1 MRRRFLAVSFI
12 LMAAALGNDAG
23 AQEAAA
29 RGLATGSGAAAPT
42 LPVDPPAGFVIGAE
56 DVLSIVF
63 WRDKDMSTQVTV
75 RPDGKISLPL
85 LDEVQAA
92 GLTPAELR
100 AHLTEASKRFLANPS
115 VTVVVNQINS
125 RKVFITGQVVK
136 PGSYVIAAPT
146 TVLQLIAM
154 AGGLKD
160 FADSED
166 ITIVRHERGLT
177 TSYRFNY
184 KNIRKN
190 LQQNIELRPGDTV
203 VVP

>member
-1 MRRRFLAVSFI
+1 MHRWLVAFSLAPLTAI
-12 LMAAALGNDAG
+12 LSVGAVR
-23 AQEAAA
+23 AQEAP
-29 RGLATGSGAAAPT
+29 ATDPASGKGAAVKPAP
-42 LPVDPPAGFVIGAE
+42 DPPADFVIGPE

-63 WRDKDMSTQVTV
+63 WRDKEMTTKVTV

-92 GLTPAELR
+92 GKTPADLR
-100 AHLTEASKRFLANPS
+100 ALLIEESKRFISNPH
-115 VTVVVNQINS
+115 VTVVVDEIHS

-136 PGSYVIAAPT
+136 PGSYVIVAPT

-160 FADSED
+160 FADS
-166 ITIVRHERGLT
+166 
-177 TSYRFNY
+177 
-184 KNIRKN
+184 KNILVVRQEHGRTSSYPFNFKEIHRN
-190 LQQNIELRPGDTV
+190 LQQNIALKPGDTV